1 MNLDQK
7 KVVIFSGIAVGALAV
22 MLTVLGNPP
31 NQGICVA
38 CFIRD
43 IAGGLGLHRAEAVQ
57 YIRPEV
63 PGFILGSFIISLISG
78 EFRARGGSAPLA
90 RFVIGFFVMVGALT
104 FLGCPLRMVLRL
116 AAGDLNAIPAFF
128 GFSLGIYYG
137 LFFIKKG
144 YSLGRSYKIP
154 QGNAYLMPAISVF
167 LLLLVAFSPSFIFF
181 SQKGPGSMKAPFIAS
196 LAAGLIVGMLAQ
208 RSRLCMQGG
217 IRDIF
222 LLRDFHLFSGFVSIF
237 ITALVLNIA
246 LGKFHPGFANQPI
259 AHSMHLWNFLGMF
272 LAGFGSALLGGCPLR
287 QCILAG
293 EGDADAAVAFLGMLV
308 GAAFSHNFG
317 LAASAN
323 GVGSNGKVAVVLG
336 IALLTIIAAFNVS
349 TDIFQKKGSELSN
362 AQEA

>member
-1 MNLDQK
+1 
-7 KVVIFSGIAVGALAV
+7 
-22 MLTVLGNPP
+22 
-31 NQGICVA
+31 
-38 CFIRD
+38 
-43 IAGGLGLHRAEAVQ
+43 
-57 YIRPEV
+57 
-63 PGFILGSFIISLISG
+63 
-78 EFRARGGSAPLA
+78 
-90 RFVIGFFVMVGALT
+90 
-104 FLGCPLRMVLRL
+104 
-116 AAGDLNAIPAFF
+116 
-128 GFSLGIYYG
+128 
-137 LFFIKKG
+137 
-144 YSLGRSYKIP
+144 
-154 QGNAYLMPAISVF
+154 
-167 LLLLVAFSPSFIFF
+167 
-181 SQKGPGSMKAPFIAS
+181 
-196 LAAGLIVGMLAQ
+196 
-208 RSRLCMQGG
+208 MQGG

-246 LGKFHPGFANQPI
+246 LGKFHPGFASQPI

-317 LAASAN
+317 LAASTS
-323 GVGSNGKVAVVLG
+323 GVGSNGKLAVVLG